1 MNRRHVSAIGAALVV
16 IIYWSSVRAEQG
28 PSACIACHEF
38 VGGELAA
45 PVLRWKGSVH
55 QQNGIACA
63 LCHGGNPAVDLGN
76 IKQLSPRQ
84 FEDKKSSAMSKSLG
98 FIGKPSGKALFDM
111 CARCHSESV
120 DRYARS
126 IMGRAYIE
134 GKGGPSCV
142 TCHDAHNN
150 RMPEVPKVCEACHK
164 DTTGYDQIDP
174 MNVTES
180 TVTAL
185 SGIRIKLA
193 QRKTFGEPPFIPEFP
208 EDLDAFE
215 IGFVAF
221 GAVIALFLAGYLVY
235 VTLEKR
241 R

>member
-1 MNRRHVSAIGAALVV
+1 MNRRCVSTIGAALV
-16 IIYWSSVRAEQG
+16 IIFYVSIIRANEG
-28 PSACIACHEF
+28 PDACIACHRF
-38 VGGELAA
+38 IGGELAA
-45 PVLRWKGSVH
+45 PVQQWNGSIH

-63 LCHGGNPAVDLGN
+63 LCHGGNPAVGLGN
-76 IKQLSPRQ
+76 IKQLSSQQ
-84 FEDKKSSAMSKSLG
+84 FEDRKSRSMSKSHG
-98 FIGKPSGKALFDM
+98 FIGKPSGKAMFAM
-111 CARCHSESV
+111 CARCHNASV

-126 IMGRAYIE
+126 IMGKAYLA

-142 TCHDAHNN
+142 ICHDAHNN
-150 RMPEVPKVCEACHK
+150 RMPEVPKVCERCHK

-193 QRKTFGEPPFIPEFP
+193 QKKTTGEPPFIPEFP
-208 EDLDAFE
+208 EDLDAFQ

-221 GAVIALFLAGYLVY
+221 GGVIVMLLAGYFVSL
-235 VTLEKR
+235 TLEKR